1 MNRLKH
7 SSATSILA
15 IAAVTLGVVGCAQ
28 EAETGANSPVDSS
41 VAPEVAAQTGEA
53 RVVALAMRDGAR
65 SLLNPIHAG
74 VDVRSDDAGAKV
86 AYTRTR
92 GKPYGVAYMLA
103 PNALVECDAI
113 SVAISTQPVL
123 RPQLCLTDAAGNIWN
138 APATQGA
145 AAGEMRFDL
154 TRVQPDPFQNGGK
167 VLPAKA
173 DLASVQMVTIL
184 DITGFM
190 GGAEAACTWT
200 ISAIELHRGGTS
212 GGAVESGGGR

>member
-7 SSATSILA
+7 SSATSIFA

-28 EAETGANSPVDSS
+28 EAETGANSPVDSP

-103 PNALVECDAI
+103 PNALVGCDAI
-113 SVAISTQPVL
+113 TVAILTQPTL

-138 APATQGA
+138 APATQG

-167 VLPAKA
+167 VLPAKVE
-173 DLASVQMVTIL
+173 LASAQMLTIL

-190 GGAEAACTWT
+190 GGAEVSCEWT
-200 ISAIELHRGGTS
+200 ISAIELDRGGTS
-212 GGAVESGGGR
+212 GGAVESGGVR